1 MHHFGAFFKLGLQE
15 LSNLWSL
22 NSGLLGKAQLLL
34 VNLQLRSQGGTGFFI
49 SVRNSSCLKCWGYF
63 RCGGQHIITLISLVG
78 STQSFNISFSKYTS
92 FFNFNKF
99 SIIDNSQVRSFQ
111 NEDIIRRPDQLQNN
125 AATLS
130 GNFFPFIWSD
140 FNSLTI
146 NKNFIFLV
154 LNSVGPGWLQNYF
167 SFMNEQFDF
176 LLAFKLLSKDSKVVM
191 SGAISN
197 KNMITAIKFIS
208 ISAVVKSF
216 YNTVSNSALW
226 VERTSLDLR
235 NKFNNRLFSSDNR
248 NDFLHIGRQTNAVV
262 FDSSFFSGQD
272 HIEGIKMR
280 KELEVNNHFIVRFS
294 RLKFSNVRQ
303 KNSFHSNIQDFEV
316 LFDILRHGSVFNVKF
331 DRVQGGQLSQ
341 QLSAVFNLL
350 FSQSQQFTLNMSI
363 FRCFLGDSP
372 EFFFEL
378 FNFSSDF
385 STFSGGD

>member
-22 NSGLLGKAQLLL
+22 NSGLLGKAKLFFVYLLL
-34 VNLQLRSQGGTGFFI
+34 LSERWARLSNSMGDSSSLVSGGNF
-49 SVRNSSCLKCWGYF
+49 NCW
-63 RCGGQHIITLISLVG
+63 CQHIITLISIVC
-78 STQSFNISFSKYTS
+78 STQSLEVSLYKDTG
-92 FFNFNKF
+92 FFDFNKF

-176 LLAFKLLSKDSKVVM
+176 LLAFKLLSKYSKVVL
-191 SGAISN
+191 SLAISN

-235 NKFNNRLFSSDNR
+235 NELNNRLFSSRNR
-248 NDFLHIGRQTNAVV
+248 NDFLHIGRQTNSVV
-262 FDSSFFSGQD
+262 FDCSFFSGQD
-272 HIEGIKMR
+272 HIKCIEMR
-280 KELEVNNHFIVRFS
+280 KELQVNNDFIVRFS
-294 RLKFSNVRQ
+294 RFNFSDVREQ
-303 KNSFHSNIQDFEV
+303 NSFHSNIQDFGV
-316 LFDILRHGSVFNVKF
+316 FSDILRHVSVLNVEL
-331 DRVQGGQLSQ
+331 DRVQGGQLIEL
-341 QLSAVFNLL
+341 LSAVFNLFL
-350 FSQSQQFTLNMSI
+350 SQSQ
-363 FRCFLGDSP
+363 
-372 EFFFEL
+372 
-378 FNFSSDF
+378 
-385 STFSGGD
+385 